1 MTTILVKN
9 VLEAVHCWPEAP
21 EEVVYLRSPHRH
33 QFYIETEIEVNHDDR
48 ELEFIMVQH
57 RIRDFLRNR
66 ATFAIRTSCEQI
78 ARAVAEHVLECYGPR
93 NVTVTVR
100 EDNENGA
107 RVYFYKENL
116 L

>member
-1 MTTILVKN
+1 MTTIVVKN
-9 VLEAVHCWPEAP
+9 KFEDVHCWPEAP
-21 EEVVYLRSPHRH
+21 EEVVYLRYPHRH
-33 QFYIETEIEVNHDDR
+33 QFYVETEIEVGHDDR

-57 RIRDFLRNR
+57 RIDDFLRNV
-66 ATFAIRTSCEQI
+66 ANFPIRTSCEQM
-78 ARAVAEHVLECYGPR
+78 ARAVGEFVLNTYGR
-93 NVTVTVR
+93 RSVVVTVK